1 MPVELL
7 HPEEDRFFNFALEL
21 VKKAG
26 RLVRDAFDQ
35 PSSNVQT
42 KSSNTDL
49 VTETDQAVEEML
61 IKGLAAEFP
70 DHKFIGEE
78 SVSGGQKIEFTDAP
92 TWIIDPIDGT
102 TNFVHRIPMIAI
114 CVGLAI
120 KKQLRAG
127 IVYNPITNELFCA
140 QVGRGAFKNGFPIK
154 SSQTEAVRE
163 SVLLL
168 QIGSIRT
175 DKLVNSF
182 IESFKTTMVKNDARG
197 HRSFGSAA
205 INMVYVAQGSVDA
218 YAEYGIHAWDIA
230 AATVIVR
237 EAGGFVID
245 PNGAELNVMGR
256 KVLCAGTK
264 KLAEELSGML
274 THADFDPEEMRGRT
288 ALCVLVLLW
297 VAAEGDGAQLYR
309 FQGFQKYFP
318 EELKQ
323 FYLNLT
329 HSQLDI
335 LTQAYLDW
343 MVEYT
348 ASGRIDVEKY
358 EQWIKENDPDLYQ
371 QTEVLRRKLKER
383 LNRLRPETKQILKA
397 IDEEVLKI
405 AKTKNTTEIIQ
416 SIQNIIHICR
426 QAPRAVKKDFKR
438 NYPNFSK
445 LFSEPPFKKAMD
457 MLVSKPASELTKTTH
472 VLEVSLHMLEL
483 NLGYGTIAPTVNN
496 GTTSPKHSCGVRLH
510 AHGGNRVIPGEKHEG
525 ERKRRRNFYHIGRK
539 N

>member
-154 SSQTEAVRE
+154 SSQTEVISKALICASLGIHNMVTFGEPWLEKALGNHKRQ
-163 SVLLL
+163 VLA
-168 QIGSIRT
+168 G
-175 DKLVNSF
+175 V
-182 IESFKTTMVKNDARG
+182 RG

-274 THADFDPEEMRGRT
+274 THADFDPEG
-288 ALCVLVLLW
+288 
-297 VAAEGDGAQLYR
+297 
-309 FQGFQKYFP
+309 
-318 EELKQ
+318 
-323 FYLNLT
+323 
-329 HSQLDI
+329 
-335 LTQAYLDW
+335 
-343 MVEYT
+343 
-348 ASGRIDVEKY
+348 
-358 EQWIKENDPDLYQ
+358 
-371 QTEVLRRKLKER
+371 
-383 LNRLRPETKQILKA
+383 
-397 IDEEVLKI
+397 
-405 AKTKNTTEIIQ
+405 
-416 SIQNIIHICR
+416 
-426 QAPRAVKKDFKR
+426 
-438 NYPNFSK
+438 
-445 LFSEPPFKKAMD
+445 
-457 MLVSKPASELTKTTH
+457 
-472 VLEVSLHMLEL
+472 
-483 NLGYGTIAPTVNN
+483 
-496 GTTSPKHSCGVRLH
+496 
-510 AHGGNRVIPGEKHEG
+510 
-525 ERKRRRNFYHIGRK
+525 
-539 N
+539 

>member
-274 THADFDPEEMRGRT
+274 THADFDPEG
-288 ALCVLVLLW
+288 
-297 VAAEGDGAQLYR
+297 
-309 FQGFQKYFP
+309 
-318 EELKQ
+318 
-323 FYLNLT
+323 
-329 HSQLDI
+329 
-335 LTQAYLDW
+335 
-343 MVEYT
+343 
-348 ASGRIDVEKY
+348 
-358 EQWIKENDPDLYQ
+358 
-371 QTEVLRRKLKER
+371 
-383 LNRLRPETKQILKA
+383 
-397 IDEEVLKI
+397 
-405 AKTKNTTEIIQ
+405 
-416 SIQNIIHICR
+416 
-426 QAPRAVKKDFKR
+426 
-438 NYPNFSK
+438 
-445 LFSEPPFKKAMD
+445 
-457 MLVSKPASELTKTTH
+457 
-472 VLEVSLHMLEL
+472 
-483 NLGYGTIAPTVNN
+483 
-496 GTTSPKHSCGVRLH
+496 
-510 AHGGNRVIPGEKHEG
+510 
-525 ERKRRRNFYHIGRK
+525 
-539 N
+539 

>member
-154 SSQTEAVRE
+154 SSQTEVISKALICASLGIHNMVTFGEPWLEKALGNHKRQVLAGVRGTISPSFGLISALLAVRE

-274 THADFDPEEMRGRT
+274 THADFDPEG
-288 ALCVLVLLW
+288 
-297 VAAEGDGAQLYR
+297 
-309 FQGFQKYFP
+309 
-318 EELKQ
+318 
-323 FYLNLT
+323 
-329 HSQLDI
+329 
-335 LTQAYLDW
+335 
-343 MVEYT
+343 
-348 ASGRIDVEKY
+348 
-358 EQWIKENDPDLYQ
+358 
-371 QTEVLRRKLKER
+371 
-383 LNRLRPETKQILKA
+383 
-397 IDEEVLKI
+397 
-405 AKTKNTTEIIQ
+405 
-416 SIQNIIHICR
+416 
-426 QAPRAVKKDFKR
+426 
-438 NYPNFSK
+438 
-445 LFSEPPFKKAMD
+445 
-457 MLVSKPASELTKTTH
+457 
-472 VLEVSLHMLEL
+472 
-483 NLGYGTIAPTVNN
+483 
-496 GTTSPKHSCGVRLH
+496 
-510 AHGGNRVIPGEKHEG
+510 
-525 ERKRRRNFYHIGRK
+525 
-539 N
+539 